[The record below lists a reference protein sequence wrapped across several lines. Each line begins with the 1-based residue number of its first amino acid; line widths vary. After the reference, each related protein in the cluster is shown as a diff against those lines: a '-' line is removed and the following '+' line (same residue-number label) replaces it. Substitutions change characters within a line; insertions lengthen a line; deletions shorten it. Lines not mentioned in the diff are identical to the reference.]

1 MLRAETSSGGADA
14 RNQGPSSAGPRIG
27 TVRLT
32 VRDIDRSAHFYEELL
47 GLVPEERPDGR
58 LLLRPASGRSPLL
71 ELRADANA
79 AARDPRLTG
88 LFHFAILVPT
98 RRALA
103 VSLARLVGAHWSLS
117 GASDHLVSEALY
129 LEDPDGNGVEIY
141 RDRDRSEWRRDQ
153 AGQLQMAT
161 LPLDLRVLLAE
172 LDAAPPDP
180 ATDHSIPAETRIG
193 HIHLQVSELRD
204 IEAFYCGVLGFDVMV
219 RSYPG
224 ALFVSAGGYHHHIGL
239 NTWHSR
245 GATSP
250 PLGAIGLRSYDVVFE
265 EQRELDEVLDR
276 ARMAGFAIDES
287 PDRPG
292 GGFVARDPSGNALVL
307 TT

>member
-1 MLRAETSSGGADA
+1 MCR
-14 RNQGPSSAGPRIG
+14 RNGPTEGSC
-27 TVRLT
+27 
-32 VRDIDRSAHFYEELL
+32 L
-47 GLVPEERPDGR
+47 GLLLAGRPC
-58 LLLRPASGRSPLL
+58 SSC
-71 ELRADANA
+71 A
-79 AARDPRLTG
+79 ATRTPPARDPRLTG

-103 VSLARLVGAHWSLS
+103 VSLARLVRGHWSLS

-129 LEDPDGNGVEIY
+129 LEDPDGNGIEIY

-161 LPLDLRVLLAE
+161 LPLDVRGLLAE

-180 ATDHSIPAETRIG
+180 GTDHSIPAETRIG

-204 IEAFYCGVLGFDVMV
+204 IEAFYSGVLGFDVMV

-250 PLGAIGLRSYDVVFE
+250 PLGAVGLDSYDVVFE
-265 EQRELDEVLDR
+265 EQRALDEVLDR
-276 ARMAGFAIDES
+276 VRTAGLAIDEN

-292 GGFVARDPSGNALVL
+292 GGVLARDPSGNAVVL

>member
-1 MLRAETSSGGADA
+1 MALEAETSSPGIDA
-14 RNQGPSSAGPRIG
+14 GTRIG
-27 TVRLT
+27 KVRLT
-32 VRDIDRSAHFYEELL
+32 VRDIDRSARFYEELL
-47 GLVPEERPDGR
+47 GLVPEEQADGR
-58 LLLRPASGRSPLL
+58 LRLAAASGLTPLL

-79 AARDPRLTG
+79 PARDPRLTG

-103 VSLARLVGAHWSLS
+103 VSLARLVRGHWSLS

-129 LEDPDGNGVEIY
+129 LEDPDGNGIEIY

-161 LPLDLRVLLAE
+161 LPLDVRGLLAE

-180 ATDHSIPAETRIG
+180 GTDHTIPAETRIG

-204 IEAFYCGVLGFDVMV
+204 IEAFYSGMLGFDVMV

-224 ALFVSAGGYHHHIGL
+224 ALFVSAGGYHHHVGL
-239 NTWHSR
+239 NTWHSG

-250 PLGAIGLRSYDVVFE
+250 PLGAVGLDSYDVVFA
-265 EQRELDEVLDR
+265 EQRALDEVLDR
-276 ARMAGFAIDES
+276 VRTAGFALDES
-287 PDRPG
+287 PARTG
-292 GGFVARDPSGNALVL
+292 GGVLARDPSGNAVVL